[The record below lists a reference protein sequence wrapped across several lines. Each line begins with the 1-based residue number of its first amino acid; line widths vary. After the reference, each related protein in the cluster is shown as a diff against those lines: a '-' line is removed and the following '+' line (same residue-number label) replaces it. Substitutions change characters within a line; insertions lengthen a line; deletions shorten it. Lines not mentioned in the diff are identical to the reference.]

1 MGVEP
6 TGRRFPDA
14 PQALKARRVTGPY
27 SLPNAII
34 GNHDNQIRSLEE
46 TQGKSV
52 QEESQAQASRPRA
65 LSGPQRHR
73 YSILNGGARI
83 ARFRFRPVLERIDL
97 KGPADCISCQI
108 RQPGSKVIEIASGK
122 PSIF

>member
-1 MGVEP
+1 MWRKCVGVEP

-34 GNHDNQIRSLEE
+34 GNHDDQIRSVEE
-46 TQGKSV
+46 TQGKSIK
-52 QEESQAQASRPRA
+52 EESQAQASRPRA

-73 YSILNGGARI
+73 YSILNGRRAPR
-83 ARFRFRPVLERIDL
+83 ALSLF
-97 KGPADCISCQI
+97 PAKS
-108 RQPGSKVIEIASGK
+108 ASQLQGYRDR
-122 PSIF
+122 